1 MLSPATLHD
10 AARNGFISFSCFSF
24 QFQCIFTVS
33 LDLPPG
39 DVAAVV
45 RLIGAG
51 GGQDAVKSR
60 DKHNRTPLHLAA
72 WAGHVDTV
80 KVLLS
85 FECVG

>member
-1 MLSPATLHD
+1 M
-10 AARNGFISFSCFSF
+10 
-24 QFQCIFTVS
+24 VS
-33 LDLPPG
+33 LSLHSFTHEIEGIIVIWLRFTSG

-72 WAGHVDTV
+72 WAGHLDTV

-85 FECVG
+85 FEWVE